1 MAFYLSEI
9 KNVILYGGGKNTKK
23 YYSFFTELGYPI
35 QMIVDNDARNLKN
48 DFPCKV
54 YQKEEVSWLEIE
66 NVLIV
71 ICLQNGLKHD
81 EIAETLYSLGQNQL
95 LFLPTK
101 SDYYLQ
107 AEMQECYHKF
117 LERVM
122 TKDIKIPH
130 YSEMIEGKYLSN
142 ILQDDKDM
150 LTCWVEKEYIHS
162 SIKKGQEV
170 LDYYLERN
178 IACLIPYVILFQY
191 IMGIEKYPKEYLE
204 IYRPNDIIKQK
215 ELLKD
220 RNVLWN
226 VYEENMNRNPSYYI
240 QAPATAAW
248 NRDGHFNIDDG
259 HHRVIYLMLKGW
271 YEFPLRI
278 SKLDYEKFMEFR
290 KGKEWITIDRKV
302 RVKWG
307 ELASNLSRWIIERK
321 ILVGKILDLSNTSG
335 YIFWWLQK
343 NFKIDFMLP
352 GTQERYD
359 ILLLFQSKQ
368 LSELN
373 IKASEFK
380 IIVAEECFEIEDTYQ
395 NYEKCAEIFKGY
407 INEQYTT
414 INIYMRNKNG

>member
-130 YSEMIEGKYLSN
+130 YSEMIEGK
-142 ILQDDKDM
+142 
-150 LTCWVEKEYIHS
+150 
-162 SIKKGQEV
+162 
-170 LDYYLERN
+170 
-178 IACLIPYVILFQY
+178 
-191 IMGIEKYPKEYLE
+191 
-204 IYRPNDIIKQK
+204 
-215 ELLKD
+215 
-220 RNVLWN
+220 
-226 VYEENMNRNPSYYI
+226 
-240 QAPATAAW
+240 
-248 NRDGHFNIDDG
+248 
-259 HHRVIYLMLKGW
+259 
-271 YEFPLRI
+271 
-278 SKLDYEKFMEFR
+278 
-290 KGKEWITIDRKV
+290 DRKSV
-302 RVKWG
+302 V
-307 ELASNLSRWIIERK
+307 
-321 ILVGKILDLSNTSG
+321 
-335 YIFWWLQK
+335 
-343 NFKIDFMLP
+343 
-352 GTQERYD
+352 
-359 ILLLFQSKQ
+359 
-368 LSELN
+368 
-373 IKASEFK
+373 
-380 IIVAEECFEIEDTYQ
+380 
-395 NYEKCAEIFKGY
+395 
-407 INEQYTT
+407 
-414 INIYMRNKNG
+414 